1 MDHADERRDAREH
14 EQDTRHREAS
24 LDDRDERPAPHDGS
38 QDEAVA
44 EDEEGPVGQRGV
56 AREVPR
62 RGAERRQHTTC
73 LDEHYGRGDR
83 HEREGDRGPVPR
95 RRREEPLGRD
105 LETNKDED
113 RRDRR
118 FREHRDEERE
128 RARGGAPADDES
140 RGECVPGARA
150 HRLGGGVGGVRA
162 GRAATGRGGR
172 GGLRTRRKSASSS
185 TRGGTSPT
193 GGWGRIFSTG
203 RNAIRRTATPAMEPS
218 SAARGTTRRAQS
230 PTKARPTLARPIA
243 SVATI
248 PTFHASTGS
257 PVATITGPST
267 PNTIANRVG
276 VSMPNGMA
284 VTSSRPVR
292 RPSLTAS
299 QVYARSP
306 TRTPSAV
313 PGTIRPSTRSAGNL
327 KTPIRRL
334 ERMTSWVTLSR
345 ARPRNPLRSPEAIQA
360 WRRSA
365 RSAVGGPLG
374 ALGAPQDPREL
385 PRPVGERRAP
395 REAPAVVRHLAVVE
409 LHQGAHLVSEPEPRA
424 VGLPR
429 AGVARLELD
438 LHAGIDA
445 LGVRGEKI
453 PEPARDLVVAAAGK
467 HGGTLRRLRVRPR
480 SSAGA
485 AGATLLG
492 GGFGR
497 GAKPPAEGQHS
508 LKPHERH
515 FLHPSS

>member
-1 MDHADERRDAREH
+1 MSRVRYSSPAAAALSVLSIPPMIVTSAKGSASERYGSVASSASSHA
-14 EQDTRHREAS
+14 S
-24 LDDRDERPAPHDGS
+24 
-38 QDEAVA
+38 
-44 EDEEGPVGQRGV
+44 VGQGIASASV
-56 AREVPR
+56 
-62 RGAERRQHTTC
+62 T
-73 LDEHYGRGDR
+73 
-83 HEREGDRGPVPR
+83 
-95 RRREEPLGRD
+95 
-105 LETNKDED
+105 
-113 RRDRR
+113 
-118 FREHRDEERE
+118 
-128 RARGGAPADDES
+128 
-140 RGECVPGARA
+140 
-150 HRLGGGVGGVRA
+150 
-162 GRAATGRGGR
+162 ATGGPASPPRPSHARSQKRAVPARTAANAPGTPSGI
-172 GGLRTRRKSASSS
+172 RTRPKSPSSS
-185 TRGGTSPT
+185 TRSATRPTS
-193 GGWGRIFSTG
+193 GSRRILSVG
-203 RNAIRRTATPAMEPS
+203 RNAIRRIATPAMEPS
-218 SAARGTTRRAQS
+218 RAARGTTRRAQS

-248 PTFHASTGS
+248 PTCHASTGS
-257 PVATITGPST
+257 PVAAITGPST

-276 VSMPNGMA
+276 VSIPNGMA

-409 LHQGAHLVSEPEPRA
+409 LHQGAHLVSEPEPCA

-467 HGGTLRRLRVRPR
+467 HGGTLRRLRVQPR
-480 SSAGA
+480 SSAGS

-497 GAKPPAEGQHS
+497 GAKPPFED
-508 LKPHERH
+508 
-515 FLHPSS
+515 

>member
-1 MDHADERRDAREH
+1 MYGVFWTTPPQSAASTVAPASVRRMSRARYSSPAAAALSVLSIPPMIVTSAKGNATERYGSVVSS
-14 EQDTRHREAS
+14 AS
-24 LDDRDERPAPHDGS
+24 S
-38 QDEAVA
+38 Q
-44 EDEEGPVGQRGV
+44 
-56 AREVPR
+56 
-62 RGAERRQHTTC
+62 
-73 LDEHYGRGDR
+73 
-83 HEREGDRGPVPR
+83 
-95 RRREEPLGRD
+95 
-105 LETNKDED
+105 
-113 RRDRR
+113 
-118 FREHRDEERE
+118 
-128 RARGGAPADDES
+128 ARGGHGTVTPSAT
-140 RGECVPGARA
+140 R
-150 HRLGGGVGGVRA
+150 
-162 GRAATGRGGR
+162 TGRPSSWPPPSHARSQKRAVPARTAANAPGR
-172 GGLRTRRKSASSS
+172 PSGIRTPPKSPSSS
-185 TRGGTSPT
+185 TTSATRPT
-193 GGWGRIFSTG
+193 SGSRRIFSIG

-345 ARPRNPLRSPEAIQA
+345 ASPRNPLRSPEAIQA

-409 LHQGAHLVSEPEPRA
+409 LHQGAHLVSGPEPRA

-453 PEPARDLVVAAAGK
+453 PEPARDLVVAAAGE